1 MLTVKAVLLPEL
13 GNESVPIFRCLFI
26 GGSVGTFDL
35 DGAFCNVIFQHDT
48 APECLDVDSKEA
60 GAFRRTA
67 KEKESSFHVIE
78 AILHFFTHRL
88 QVVAGNGSNK
98 R

>member
-13 GNESVPIFRCLFI
+13 GNESVPIFRCLLI

-48 APECLDVDSKEA
+48 APECLDVDSEEA

-78 AILHFFTHRL
+78 AVLNFFTHRL